1 MNIVIADDHSL
12 ILEGFSKYIKK
23 ERPTYVVAAV
33 DNKSDLLRHLN
44 AHKVDILFQDIKFRN
59 DDAREFIKDIK
70 VKFPDIKIII
80 ISTLTDAF
88 TVNTLF
94 NQGVDGFIA
103 KSDDNNAILAAIDAV
118 AAGATFISSDI
129 KTQAYKHSNRKH
141 ENIELTA
148 REHEVL
154 MSIIN
159 GKTIKEA
166 AAALFL
172 SEKTIESYR
181 SNLFHKFDVKNVAS
195 LVKEAILKGFL

>member
-103 KSDDNNAILAAIDAV
+103 KSDDNNA
-118 AAGATFISSDI
+118 
-129 KTQAYKHSNRKH
+129 
-141 ENIELTA
+141 
-148 REHEVL
+148 
-154 MSIIN
+154 
-159 GKTIKEA
+159 
-166 AAALFL
+166 
-172 SEKTIESYR
+172 
-181 SNLFHKFDVKNVAS
+181 
-195 LVKEAILKGFL
+195 